1 MAKKSTP
8 KNPKKKGSRLEVKSD
23 PETAPKSVLGSFP
36 GDPEEAKKAI
46 TAILKYLGENPQ
58 REGLRD
64 TPARIVKSW
73 ERIFGGY
80 SQDPKSI
87 LTTFEEDDVIPHD
100 QIILLKDIEFYSTCE
115 HHFLPFVGKAHV
127 AYVPS
132 TKVVGISKLARIVE
146 IYARRLQIQERVGNQ
161 VSTAL
166 MDHLEAKGAA
176 CIIESKHFCMTCRGV
191 EKQNSVMVTS
201 SLRGVF
207 LTAPQTRQELMTLIR
222 N

>member
-1 MAKKSTP
+1 MTDR
-8 KNPKKKGSRLEVKSD
+8 KNVKEFSGD
-23 PETAPKSVLGSFP
+23 KEKVKEAVL
-36 GDPEEAKKAI
+36 
-46 TAILKYLGENPQ
+46 TILNYLGENPN

-64 TPARIVKSW
+64 TPTRMIKSW
-73 ERIFGGY
+73 NRIFGGY
-80 SQDPKSI
+80 LEDSEKI
-87 LTTFEEDDVIPHD
+87 FTTFEEDDVIPHN

-127 AYVPS
+127 AYIPDK
-132 TKVVGISKLARIVE
+132 KVVGISKLARIVE
-146 IYARRLQIQERVGNQ
+146 VFSRRLQIQERIGNQ
-161 VSTAL
+161 VTKSI
-166 MDHLEAKGAA
+166 MDNLGAKGAA

-207 LTAPQTRQELMTLIR
+207 LEKMESRTELMSLIK